1 MHDIYTKQNS
11 PEFLERFRAQGRTYD
26 KAKNY
31 SQYIILISIV
41 VVLVLSVLGIIFPKD
56 PTIESISVFY
66 GIVSTVVCFI
76 LDRIRSNRKNL
87 AARIQQLIDSE
98 LFDIPWERHWGEK
111 PTLDEIQQAAKGEPQ
126 NRFVNWYEHAIT
138 RVCKE
143 AAVVICFRCNFNYDE
158 RLRSA
163 FMQILNWSFWPF
175 VVFMIGVCYFADYGF
190 RNIMTNG
197 VALSLPLIMYYVTTM
212 IQLCEDKDNLEK
224 LRTDV
229 ITMQDNLIADR
240 YVAKKDYSSIQTM
253 ILKNRESCLDIP
265 SFIYNKYRTVNE
277 EDMATFA
284 NRLADEFLTN
294 PKLANE

>member
-26 KAKNY
+26 RAKNY
-31 SQYIILISIV
+31 SQYIILFSILVV
-41 VVLVLSVLGIIFPKD
+41 VVLSILGIIYPKNFVIE
-56 PTIESISVFY
+56 TISILY
-66 GIVSTVVCFI
+66 GIVSTVACFV
-76 LDRIRSNRKNL
+76 LDTIRSKRKNL

-111 PTLDEIQQAAKGEPQ
+111 PTLDEIQKAAKGEPQ
-126 NRFVNWYEHAIT
+126 DRFVNWYELAIT

-158 RLRSA
+158 RLRTK
-163 FMQILNWSFWPF
+163 FMQILNLSFWSL
-175 VVFMIGVCYFADYGF
+175 VILMSALCYYADYGF
-190 RNIMTNG
+190 RNILTNG
-197 VALSLPLIMYYVTTM
+197 VAPALPLIMYYVTTM
-212 IQLCEDKDNLEK
+212 IQLCEDKSNLEK
-224 LRTDV
+224 LRSDV
-229 ITMQDNLIADR
+229 ITMQENLIADR

-253 ILKNRESCLDIP
+253 ILHNRESCLDIP
-265 SFIYNKYRTVNE
+265 SCIYNKYRTANE

-284 NRLADEFLTN
+284 NRLADEFLVN